1 MKIEI
6 NITNENELL
15 NIYNKN
21 IISETLDNYLIT
33 SLEHR
38 SLKENITINITGT
51 KNEFI
56 KNIITNYYKEKYLY
70 LKKIDSL
77 DNYIRLVLFLLGV
90 LSIFISKQFTNIVSE
105 IFLIAGWVI
114 IWEIIYDVLFSEIKR
129 KRKARIYKTLAKA
142 KIILKD

>member
-1 MKIEI
+1 MNIEI

-21 IISETLDNYLIT
+21 IISETLDNYLTT

-51 KNEFI
+51 ENENI
-56 KNIITNYYKEKYLY
+56 KNIITKYYKEKYLY
-70 LKKIDSL
+70 FKKIDTL
-77 DNYIRLVLFLLGV
+77 DNYIRLVLFLIGV
-90 LSIFISKQFTNIVSE
+90 LSIFMSKQFTNIVSE

-114 IWEIIYDVLFSEIKR
+114 IWEIIYDILFSEIKR
-129 KRKARIYKTLAKA
+129 KRKAKIYKALATSN
-142 KIILKD
+142 IILN

>member
-1 MKIEI
+1 MNIEI

-38 SLKENITINITGT
+38 SLKEDITINITGT

-56 KNIITNYYKEKYLY
+56 KSIITNYYKEKYLY

-77 DNYIRLVLFLLGV
+77 DNYIRLVLFLIGV

-114 IWEIIYDVLFSEIKR
+114 IWEIIYDILFSEIKR
-129 KRKARIYKTLAKA
+129 KRKAKIYKALATSN
-142 KIILKD
+142 IILN

>member
-51 KNEFI
+51 KNENI

-70 LKKIDSL
+70 LKKIDTL
-77 DNYIRLVLFLLGV
+77 DNYIRLVLFLIGV
-90 LSIFISKQFTNIVSE
+90 LSIFMSKQFTNIVSE

-129 KRKARIYKTLAKA
+129 KKKARIYKTLSNA

>member
-1 MKIEI
+1 MNIEI
-6 NITNENELL
+6 NITDENELL

-21 IISETLDNYLIT
+21 IISENLDNYLIT

-38 SLKENITINITGT
+38 SLKEDITINITGT

-56 KNIITNYYKEKYLY
+56 KSIITNYYEEKYLY
-70 LKKIDSL
+70 LKKIDKL
-77 DNYIRLVLFLLGV
+77 DNYIRLTLFLIGILA
-90 LSIFISKQFTNIVSE
+90 IFISKQFTNIVSE
-105 IFLIAGWVI
+105 VFLIAGWVI

-129 KRKARIYKTLAKA
+129 KRKARIYKTLANA

>member
-1 MKIEI
+1 MNIEI

-21 IISETLDNYLIT
+21 IISETLDNYLTT

-51 KNEFI
+51 ENENI

-70 LKKIDSL
+70 LKKIDTL
-77 DNYIRLVLFLLGV
+77 DNYIRLVLFLIGV
-90 LSIFISKQFTNIVSE
+90 LSIFMSKQFTNIVSE

-114 IWEIIYDVLFSEIKR
+114 IWEIIYDILFSEIKR
-129 KRKARIYKTLAKA
+129 KRKAKIYKALATSN
-142 KIILKD
+142 IILN

>member
-1 MKIEI
+1 VKIEI

-21 IISETLDNYLIT
+21 IIAETLDNYLIT

-38 SLKENITINITGT
+38 SLKEDITINITGT

-56 KNIITNYYKEKYLY
+56 KSIITNYYEEKYLY
-70 LKKIDSL
+70 LKKIDKL
-77 DNYIRLVLFLLGV
+77 DNYIRLTLFLIGILA
-90 LSIFISKQFTNIVSE
+90 IFISKQFTNIVSE

>member
-1 MKIEI
+1 MNIEI

-21 IISETLDNYLIT
+21 IISETLDNYLTT

-51 KNEFI
+51 ENENI

-70 LKKIDSL
+70 FKKIDTL
-77 DNYIRLVLFLLGV
+77 DNYIRLVLFLIGV
-90 LSIFISKQFTNIVSE
+90 LSIFMSKQFTNIVSE

>member
-1 MKIEI
+1 MNIEI
-6 NITNENELL
+6 NITDENELL

-38 SLKENITINITGT
+38 SLKEDITINITGT

-56 KNIITNYYKEKYLY
+56 KSIITSYYEEKYLY
-70 LKKIDSL
+70 LKKIDKL
-77 DNYIRLVLFLLGV
+77 DNYIRLTLFLIGILA
-90 LSIFISKQFTNIVSE
+90 IFISKQFTNIVSE
-105 IFLIAGWVI
+105 VFLIAGWVI

>member
-1 MKIEI
+1 MNIEI
-6 NITNENELL
+6 NITDENELL

-21 IISETLDNYLIT
+21 IISETLDNYLTT

-51 KNEFI
+51 ENENI

-70 LKKIDSL
+70 FKKIDTL
-77 DNYIRLVLFLLGV
+77 DNYIRLVLFLIGV
-90 LSIFISKQFTNIVSE
+90 LSIFMSKQFTNIVSE

-114 IWEIIYDVLFSEIKR
+114 IWEIIYDILFSEIKR
-129 KRKARIYKTLAKA
+129 KRKAKIYKALATSN
-142 KIILKD
+142 IILN

>member
-1 MKIEI
+1 MNIEI
-6 NITNENELL
+6 NITDENELL

-21 IISETLDNYLIT
+21 IISETLDNYLTT

-51 KNEFI
+51 ENENI

-70 LKKIDSL
+70 FKKIDTL
-77 DNYIRLVLFLLGV
+77 DNYIRLVLFLIGV
-90 LSIFISKQFTNIVSE
+90 LSIFMSKKFTNIVSE

-114 IWEIIYDVLFSEIKR
+114 IWEIIYDILFSEIKR
-129 KRKARIYKTLAKA
+129 KRKAKIYKALATSN
-142 KIILKD
+142 IILN

>member
-1 MKIEI
+1 MNIEI
-6 NITNENELL
+6 NITDENELL

-38 SLKENITINITGT
+38 SLKEDITINIIGT

-56 KNIITNYYKEKYLY
+56 KSIITSYYEEKYLY
-70 LKKIDSL
+70 LKKIDKL
-77 DNYIRLVLFLLGV
+77 DNYIRLTLFLIGILA
-90 LSIFISKQFTNIVSE
+90 IFISKQFTNIVSE
-105 IFLIAGWVI
+105 VFLIAGWVI

>member
-21 IISETLDNYLIT
+21 IISETLDNYLTT

-38 SLKENITINITGT
+38 SLKENITINIIGT
-51 KNEFI
+51 KNENI
-56 KNIITNYYKEKYLY
+56 KNIITNYYEEKYLY

-77 DNYIRLVLFLLGV
+77 DNSIRLVLFLIGV
-90 LSIFISKQFTNIVSE
+90 LSIFMSKQFTNIVSE

-114 IWEIIYDVLFSEIKR
+114 IWEIIYDILFSEIKR
-129 KRKARIYKTLAKA
+129 KRKARIYKALATSN
-142 KIILKD
+142 IILN

>member
-1 MKIEI
+1 MNIEI
-6 NITNENELL
+6 NITDENELL

-51 KNEFI
+51 ENENI

-70 LKKIDSL
+70 FKKIDTL
-77 DNYIRLVLFLLGV
+77 DNYIRLVLFLIGV

-105 IFLIAGWVI
+105 VFLIAGWVI

>member
-1 MKIEI
+1 MNIEI
-6 NITNENELL
+6 NITDENELL

-21 IISETLDNYLIT
+21 IISETLDNYLTT

-51 KNEFI
+51 ENENI

-77 DNYIRLVLFLLGV
+77 DNYIRLVLFLIGV
-90 LSIFISKQFTNIVSE
+90 LSIFMSKQFTNFVSE

-114 IWEIIYDVLFSEIKR
+114 IWEIIYDILFSEIKR
-129 KRKARIYKTLAKA
+129 KRKAKIYKALATSN
-142 KIILKD
+142 IILN

>member
-1 MKIEI
+1 MNIEI

-21 IISETLDNYLIT
+21 IISETLDNYLTT

-51 KNEFI
+51 KNENI

-77 DNYIRLVLFLLGV
+77 DNYIRLVLFLIGV
-90 LSIFISKQFTNIVSE
+90 LSIFMSKQFTNIVSE

>member
-33 SLEHR
+33 SLEH
-38 SLKENITINITGT
+38 SPLKDNITINITGT
-51 KNEFI
+51 KNENI
-56 KNIITNYYKEKYLY
+56 KNIITNYYEKKYLY
-70 LKKIDSL
+70 FKKIDTL
-77 DNYIRLVLFLLGV
+77 DNYIRLVLFLIGV
-90 LSIFISKQFTNIVSE
+90 LSIFMSKQFTNIVSE

-129 KRKARIYKTLAKA
+129 KRKARIYKTLASA
-142 KIILKD
+142 TIILKN

>member
-1 MKIEI
+1 MNIEI

-21 IISETLDNYLIT
+21 IISETLDNYLTT

-51 KNEFI
+51 ENENI

-70 LKKIDSL
+70 FKKIDTL
-77 DNYIRLVLFLLGV
+77 DNYIRLVLFLIGV
-90 LSIFISKQFTNIVSE
+90 LSIFMSKQFTNIVSE
-105 IFLIAGWVI
+105 VFLIAGWVI
-114 IWEIIYDVLFSEIKR
+114 IWEIIYDILFSEIKR
-129 KRKARIYKTLAKA
+129 KRKAKIYKALATSN
-142 KIILKD
+142 IILN

>member
-1 MKIEI
+1 MNIEI

-21 IISETLDNYLIT
+21 IISETLDNYLTT

-51 KNEFI
+51 ENENI

-70 LKKIDSL
+70 FKKIDTL
-77 DNYIRLVLFLLGV
+77 DNYIRLVLFLIGV
-90 LSIFISKQFTNIVSE
+90 LSIFMSKQFTNIVSE

-114 IWEIIYDVLFSEIKR
+114 IWEIIYDILFSEIKR
-129 KRKARIYKTLAKA
+129 KRKAKIYKALATSN
-142 KIILKD
+142 IILN

>member
-1 MKIEI
+1 MNIEI

-21 IISETLDNYLIT
+21 IISETLDNYLTT

-51 KNEFI
+51 ENENI

-70 LKKIDSL
+70 FKKIDTL
-77 DNYIRLVLFLLGV
+77 DNYIRLVLFLIGV
-90 LSIFISKQFTNIVSE
+90 LSIFMSKKFTNIVSE

-114 IWEIIYDVLFSEIKR
+114 IWEIIYDILFSEIKR
-129 KRKARIYKTLAKA
+129 KRKAKIYKALATSN
-142 KIILKD
+142 IILN

>member
-33 SLEHR
+33 SLKHR

-51 KNEFI
+51 KNENI

-70 LKKIDSL
+70 LKKIDTL
-77 DNYIRLVLFLLGV
+77 DNYIRLILFLIGV

-129 KRKARIYKTLAKA
+129 KRKARIYKTLSNA

>member
-38 SLKENITINITGT
+38 SLKEDITINITGT

-56 KNIITNYYKEKYLY
+56 KSIITNYYEEKYLY
-70 LKKIDSL
+70 LKKIDKL
-77 DNYIRLVLFLLGV
+77 DNYIRLTLFLIGILA
-90 LSIFISKQFTNIVSE
+90 IFISKQFTNIVSE

-129 KRKARIYKTLAKA
+129 KRKARIYKTLANA

>member
-1 MKIEI
+1 MNIEI

-21 IISETLDNYLIT
+21 IISETLDNYLTT

-51 KNEFI
+51 ENENI
-56 KNIITNYYKEKYLY
+56 KNIITNYYNEKYLY
-70 LKKIDSL
+70 FKKIDTL
-77 DNYIRLVLFLLGV
+77 DNYIRLVLFLIGV
-90 LSIFISKQFTNIVSE
+90 LSIFMSKQFTNIVSE

-114 IWEIIYDVLFSEIKR
+114 IWEIIYDILFSEIKR
-129 KRKARIYKTLAKA
+129 KRKAKIYKALATSN
-142 KIILKD
+142 IILN

>member
-1 MKIEI
+1 MNIEI

-21 IISETLDNYLIT
+21 IISETLDNYLTT

-51 KNEFI
+51 ENENI

-70 LKKIDSL
+70 FKKIDTL
-77 DNYIRLVLFLLGV
+77 DNYIRLVLFLIGV

-105 IFLIAGWVI
+105 VFLIAGWVI

>member
-6 NITNENELL
+6 NITNENEML

-38 SLKENITINITGT
+38 SLKEDITINITGT

-56 KNIITNYYKEKYLY
+56 KSIITNYYEEKYLY
-70 LKKIDSL
+70 LKKIDKL
-77 DNYIRLVLFLLGV
+77 DNYIRLTLFLIGILA
-90 LSIFISKQFTNIVSE
+90 IFISEQFTNIVSE
-105 IFLIAGWVI
+105 VFLIAGWVI

-129 KRKARIYKTLAKA
+129 KRKARIYKNLAKA
-142 KIILKD
+142 KIILTD